1 MTSHDPHSAA
11 PEQGKHPAPQAHGTP
26 SAGHDDHAS
35 HAHHT
40 SHAPHTSHAHHTQHA
55 GGRLAHLVASL
66 KRAGVWLLALM
77 VVVLAAWKF
86 FGDRARDAAHAEAE
100 ARLRSAARAL
110 AIEEASSL
118 LMMAGSFIG
127 RQVTPAMRA
136 GDFGAVRT
144 IFNHAKSFDHFADL
158 SLIRNDGKVLVATNS
173 PLEGTSASAMF
184 RDLTSKLDQLLVDQN
199 LKGMIRVLVPIRNH
213 EQTLGVVVIAWDATH
228 IDAALAR

>member
-1 MTSHDPHSAA
+1 MTSHDPHPAA
-11 PEQGKHPAPQAHGTP
+11 PEQGKHPAPQAHDTP
-26 SAGHDDHAS
+26 ARSHDQHGSHDPHA
-35 HAHHT
+35 A
-40 SHAPHTSHAHHTQHA
+40 HA
-55 GGRLAHLVASL
+55 GGRLAHLVAML
-66 KRAGVWLLALM
+66 KRAGVWLLVLL
-77 VVVLAAWKF
+77 VVVLAVWKF

-136 GDFGAVRT
+136 GDFGAVRA
-144 IFNHAKSFDHFADL
+144 IFNDAKSFDHFADL
-158 SLIRNDGKVLVATNS
+158 SLIRNDGKVLVATNK
-173 PLEGTSASAMF
+173 PLEGTLTSTMF
-184 RDLTSKLDQLLVDQN
+184 RDVTSQLDQVLVDQN

-213 EQTLGVVVIAWDATH
+213 EQNLGVVVIAWDATH

>member
-1 MTSHDPHSAA
+1 MTSHDPHPAA

-40 SHAPHTSHAHHTQHA
+40 PHAHHASHA
-55 GGRLAHLVASL
+55 GGRLAHLLAML
-66 KRAGVWLLALM
+66 RRAGVWLLALM
-77 VVVLAAWKF
+77 VVVLAVWKF

-144 IFNHAKSFDHFADL
+144 IFKHAKSFDHFADL

-184 RDLTSKLDQLLVDQN
+184 RDLTSKLDQILVDQN
-199 LKGMIRVLVPIRNH
+199 LKGMIRVLVPVRNH
-213 EQTLGVVVIAWDATH
+213 ELTLGVVVIAWDATH
-228 IDAALAR
+228 IDAALGE